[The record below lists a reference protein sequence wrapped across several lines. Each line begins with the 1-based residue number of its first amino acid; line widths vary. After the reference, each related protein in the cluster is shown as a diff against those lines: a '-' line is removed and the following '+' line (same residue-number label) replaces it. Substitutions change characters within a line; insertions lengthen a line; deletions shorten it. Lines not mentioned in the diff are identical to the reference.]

1 MSDIRKISNRLFI
14 LQEMEA
20 KVLLQMKSKKVPTLL
35 AKVGDFLLDEE
46 DTKVVLLRC
55 EETIF
60 PNDENGKQDQY
71 ISYLKNIKQ
80 VDRFEED

>member
-46 DTKVVLLRC
+46 DAKVVLLRC

-60 PNDENGKQDQY
+60 PNDEKGKQNQY

-80 VDRFEED
+80 VDRFEEI